1 MKIRIAVGLGG
12 TQLNAEEFAATVAD
26 LVDLHFDSLWVSD
39 VLTGPGPDPLI
50 ALATAAQLT
59 PKLKLGTT
67 LVLPGHNEVRLAK
80 SLATLDVLARGRLLL
95 TFVPGLAHGPE
106 RNAIG
111 VPVRDRA
118 AAIERTIPRLRRW
131 WAGEAVDGITVS
143 PRPIQD
149 PLEIW
154 LGGLAPASLMR
165 CGRIADGW
173 LGASCTPEQAGA
185 ARSTIEDAAAD
196 AGRVVDPEH
205 FGVSIAYSHRP
216 LDEQQVA
223 TLAARMR
230 GRDTDPRALVP
241 VGYPALRESLQSFI
255 AVGLSKFVVRP
266 MPGAGPA
273 ERPWRDELTDLA
285 AAVADLQT

>member
-1 MKIRIAVGLGG
+1 VKIRIAVGLGG
-12 TQLNAEEFAATVAD
+12 TPLAADEFASTVAD
-26 LVDLHFDSLWVSD
+26 LVELRFDSLWVSD
-39 VLTGPGPDPLI
+39 VLTGAGPDPLI

-106 RNAIG
+106 RDAIG
-111 VPVRDRA
+111 APVGDRA
-118 AAIERTIPRLRRW
+118 AAIERAIPRLRRW

-143 PRPIQD
+143 PRPVQD

-154 LGGLAPASLMR
+154 LGGLAPASLVR

-173 LGASCTPEQAGA
+173 LGASCTPEQAAA

-196 AGRVVDPEH
+196 AGRIVDPEH

-216 LDEQQVA
+216 LDEQQLA
-223 TLAARMR
+223 TLTARAG
-230 GRDTDPRALVP
+230 GRDTDPRSLVP

-255 AVGLSKFVVRP
+255 AVGLSKFVLRP
-266 MPGAGPA
+266 LPGPSPA
-273 ERPWRDELTDLA
+273 ERPRRDELADLA